1 MKYTETEY
9 KTLSER
15 FNKMSLLQK
24 IVTVKQNPDIFELYT
39 DGYNWRLR
47 LEENAQEL
55 GLDLLFKFEEFSTFE
70 LMRDICKLADL
81 NIKQLR

>member
-1 MKYTETEY
+1 MRYSTENY

-24 IVTVKQNPDIFELYT
+24 IVIIKQNPNIFELYT

-47 LEENAQEL
+47 LEENAQEI

-81 NIKQLR
+81 NIKELK